1 MSWQIEGTYFENCN
15 CDMVC
20 PCSTSGLTVAGDQER
35 CLVALAFHID
45 TGSSGDVDLSGIN
58 VCMLADAPALMSEGG
73 WKAAL
78 LVDEKASQEQADA
91 IMAIFGGQVGGP
103 LADLAPLI
111 GEMVGGGPAPIDYTD
126 DGFNH
131 SVKIGDLVNVS
142 VADFVSPLDATGKGI
157 RISGVGFPADTL
169 AAGTATA
176 SKIDAFGLSW
186 DNTGKN
192 SFSAP
197 FAWSA

>member
-1 MSWQIEGTYFENCN
+1 MTWEIEGTYFENCS

-20 PCSTSGLTVAGDQER
+20 PCSTSGLTVAADTDR
-35 CLVALAFHID
+35 CTVALAFHID
-45 TGSSGDVDLSGIN
+45 SGSSDGVDLSGLS
-58 VCMLADAPALMSEGG
+58 VCMLADTPAMMTDGG

-78 LVDEKASQEQADA
+78 LVDDKASQDQTEA

-111 GEMVGGGPAPIDYTD
+111 GEMVGGGPAPIEYVD

-131 SVKIGDLVNVS
+131 SVRISDLVDVS
-142 VADFVSPLDATGKGI
+142 VVDFVSPMDPTGKGI

-176 SKIDAFGLSW
+176 AKVDAFGLSW
-186 DNTGKN
+186 ETGGKN
-192 SFSAP
+192 SFSAR

>member
-1 MSWQIEGTYFENCN
+1 MTWEIQGTYFENCS

-20 PCSTSGLTVAGDQER
+20 PCSTSGLTVAADTER
-35 CLVALAFHID
+35 CTVTLAFHID
-45 TGSSGDVDLSGIN
+45 SGSSDGVDLSGRT
-58 VCMLADAPALMSEGG
+58 VCMLADAPAMMTDGG

-78 LVDEKASQEQADA
+78 LVDDGASEEQLNA
-91 IMAIFGGQVGGP
+91 INAIFGGQAGGP

-111 GEMVGGGPAPIDYTD
+111 GEMVGGGLAPIEYTE

-131 SVKIGDLVNVS
+131 SVKVGDLVDLS
-142 VADFVSPLDATGKGI
+142 VVDFVSPMDTTGKGI
-157 RISGVGFPADTL
+157 RVSGVGFPADTL
-169 AAGTATA
+169 AAGTATTA
-176 SKIDAFGLSW
+176 SVDAFGLSW
-186 DNTGKN
+186 DTSGKS

>member
-1 MSWQIEGTYFENCN
+1 MAWQIEGTYFENCN

-20 PCSTSGLTVAGDQER
+20 PCSTSGLTMAGDQDR
-35 CLVALAFHID
+35 CVVALAFHID
-45 TGSSGDVDLSGIN
+45 TGSSDGVDLSGLN
-58 VCMLADAPALMSEGG
+58 VCMLADAPAMMTDGG

-78 LVDEKASQEQADA
+78 LVDERASEEQADA
-91 IMAIFGGQVGGP
+91 LGAIFGGQVGGP

-111 GEMVGGGPAPIDYTD
+111 GEMVGGGPAPFEYVD

-131 SVKIGDLVNVS
+131 SVKVGELVDVS
-142 VADFVSPLDATGKGI
+142 VVDFVSPLDPTGKGI

-169 AAGTATA
+169 AAGTATTG
-176 SKIDAFGLSW
+176 KVNAFGLSW

>member
-1 MSWQIEGTYFENCN
+1 MGWTIEGTYFENCS

-20 PCSTSGLTVAGDQER
+20 PCSVSGLTVAADVDR
-35 CLVALAFHID
+35 CTVALAFHID
-45 TGSSGDVDLSGIN
+45 TGSSDGVDLSGRT
-58 VCMLADAPALMSEGG
+58 VCMLADAPAMMTDGG

-78 LVDEKASQEQADA
+78 LVDDEASGEQVDA
-91 IMAIFGGQVGGP
+91 LNAIFGGQVGGP

-111 GEMVGGGPAPIDYTD
+111 GEMVGGGPAPIEYVD
-126 DGFNH
+126 DGFSH
-131 SVKIGDLVNVS
+131 SVKIGDMVDIS
-142 VADFVSPLDATGKGI
+142 VADFVSPMDATGKGI

-169 AAGTATA
+169 AAGTATRA
-176 SKIDAFGLSW
+176 KVDAFGMSW
-186 DNTGKN
+186 DTSGKN